1 MILEN
6 LFFIFLFLEK
16 KLRLDL
22 SRKTLLQNSL
32 GVNKTKTGAVLKKK
46 KKKKR
51 DKDMDCGTP
60 KRVRKGIYE
69 SLCKSKAISPSPY
82 NPKTLFLPPLFQIQR
97 ARSTSSTFDLISSLL
112 QLQDSTS
119 IHNLTIL
126 YNYSRAF
133 EWL

>member
-1 MILEN
+1 
-6 LFFIFLFLEK
+6 
-16 KLRLDL
+16 
-22 SRKTLLQNSL
+22 
-32 GVNKTKTGAVLKKK
+32 
-46 KKKKR
+46 
-51 DKDMDCGTP
+51 MDCGTP

-119 IHNLTIL
+119 IHNLTISTTIREL
-126 YNYSRAF
+126 SNGSSSTYARSFHQKDLDPPKSLEKEFQRCVGTKISSQNTYHCQ
-133 EWL
+133 